1 MLTCVHY
8 LTGDLIVEE
17 DTNLYCSDNSN
28 SDGGYSDGSNLASY
42 SDSDGGYSDGGNLA
56 SYSDS
61 DGGYS
66 NGGYSDS
73 ATSDAAVAHMACS
86 DNDTVLNHESAGLNK
101 VAATWAIGAAALA
114 IANPVAGAVAGVA
127 AGAFWLWGS
136 EKSEEAATNDDE
148 AIRKCEEENQS
159 H

>member
-42 SDSDGGYSDGGNLA
+42 SDSDGGYSDGSNLA

-61 DGGYS
+61 D
-66 NGGYSDS
+66 GGYSDS
-73 ATSDAAVAHMACS
+73 ATSDAAVAHMACP

-114 IANPVAGAVAGVA
+114 LANPVAGAVAGVA